1 MFLDDLS
8 AAMLPAVGP
17 VHPKEPVNPEDTVNP
32 DDFAAGIAVMRTAIE
47 EAVQ

>member
-8 AAMLPAVGP
+8 EAMLPAVAP
-17 VHPKEPVNPEDTVNP
+17 IHPKEPMNP

>member
-8 AAMLPAVGP
+8 AAMLPAVAP
-17 VHPKEPVNPEDTVNP
+17 IHPKEATNPY
-32 DDFAAGIAVMRTAIE
+32 DFATGIAVMRTAIE